1 MITRRCALTWAATA
15 PLVLLPPAAWPIP
28 PTAAP
33 PVAYLPAPGRIVAIG
48 DVHGDSDAFER
59 VLELS
64 GLYRR
69 STGWIGGNA
78 VLVQIGDILDR
89 GAQEKECLQLLRDLK
104 REAPLQGGTVVS
116 LLGNHEVMNAAGI
129 TYMASARSTAAFE
142 DRATAFLPG
151 TELATELAGWP
162 VACVVGDTAF
172 CHATLTLAQAEAG
185 LQAGNAEA
193 ARWLRGGSPTGLP
206 PDQLLSSRKS
216 PVWTRDLSDPPDTE
230 PAASACADLRSAL
243 ARLGAKRLVVG
254 HTVQS
259 RCNCAC
265 DCSVWRIDVGL
276 SAAMETGAP
285 PQALEIASNGVVRV
299 LVGRRSE

>member
-1 MITRRCALTWAATA
+1 M
-15 PLVLLPPAAWPIP
+15 
-28 PTAAP
+28 
-33 PVAYLPAPGRIVAIG
+33 
-48 DVHGDSDAFER
+48 
-59 VLELS
+59 
-64 GLYRR
+64 
-69 STGWIGGNA
+69 
-78 VLVQIGDILDR
+78 
-89 GAQEKECLQLLRDLK
+89 ECLQLLRDLK

-276 SAAMETGAP
+276 SVAMETGAP